1 MGPCLRTGRRRRF
14 PLWVCKCVGG
24 MFGGGLCQFD
34 EMSLSGNACL
44 SQQPNQDWGGAG
56 PTVRAAG
63 VSLRGLLTMCHLG
76 KLGYLTCEWG
86 PQTFVPKQ

>member
-14 PLWVCKCVGG
+14 PLWVCECVGG

-44 SQQPNQDWGGAG
+44 SQQTKRRLGRCWTHCYGGGCELAG
-56 PTVRAAG
+56 TANN
-63 VSLRGLLTMCHLG
+63 VSFG
-76 KLGYLTCEWG
+76 KLGYHLRMGG